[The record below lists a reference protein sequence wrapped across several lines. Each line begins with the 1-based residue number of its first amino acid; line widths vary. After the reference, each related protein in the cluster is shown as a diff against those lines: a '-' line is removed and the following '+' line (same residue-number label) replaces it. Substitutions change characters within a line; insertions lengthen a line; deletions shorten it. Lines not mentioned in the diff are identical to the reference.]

1 MLDTVASPTAEAN
14 GGYTAIRNPNG
25 QYVSIEDIL
34 DKPLNEVVAGDILQ
48 LINEG
53 YTNIGRYDITP
64 EAYMSIFLT
73 NGLTGDIPFDEKG
86 QDLVVLSRLRQKAQ
100 AANSYAV
107 LNSRYRRLVNI
118 PEEDHQRFLE
128 TVGELPTWLRL
139 DTLLPEAAKALVN
152 ITLTNEEAIAPYL
165 EKDLKGGIN
174 PRGSYKKDLPERD
187 MFLRQKVIEARRKQD
202 LPYGAI

>member
-1 MLDTVASPTAEAN
+1 
-14 GGYTAIRNPNG
+14 
-25 QYVSIEDIL
+25 
-34 DKPLNEVVAGDILQ
+34 
-48 LINEG
+48 
-53 YTNIGRYDITP
+53 
-64 EAYMSIFLT
+64 MSIFLT

-139 DTLLPEAAKALVN
+139 DTLLPEAAKELVRS
-152 ITLTNEEAIAPYL
+152 TLTQE
-165 EKDLKGGIN
+165 
-174 PRGSYKKDLPERD
+174 
-187 MFLRQKVIEARRKQD
+187 
-202 LPYGAI
+202 